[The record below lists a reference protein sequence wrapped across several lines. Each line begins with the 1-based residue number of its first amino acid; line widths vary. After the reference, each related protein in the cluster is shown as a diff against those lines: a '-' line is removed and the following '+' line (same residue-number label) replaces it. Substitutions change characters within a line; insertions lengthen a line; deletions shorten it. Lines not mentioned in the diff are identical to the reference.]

1 MAEVQL
7 FGRSAIA
14 RPSSPREHS
23 AGTHVDLA
31 GPLPMV
37 QVAMQGKQPIVTNAA
52 QILQRALDPENDG
65 DPSAPPQMI
74 SVTMQGKQAVV
85 TGGMPRPQP
94 QQALRLSGGAPAAR
108 PRLADGDL
116 HLCKALVAK
125 YLDEQVTIAAAEE
138 KTEATAEA
146 AANAELAT
154 ATLAAIEA
162 ALAPPATRPSVP
174 AHGPMMKSPVPR
186 DGAPPPVIVTMH
198 GKNPIVQEASEGP
211 RPIAVS
217 SARSATE
224 RPSRV
229 APPVARPAPSTP
241 PAPKAPPVSRGGL
254 PLAQPAR
261 TIPGG
266 PRAPSNQPA
275 TRKLPPPVLPADM
288 PDDLRD
294 AVTKMIPELAPPKVD
309 EPAPPQDAA
318 ITDLVSE

>member
-1 MAEVQL
+1 
-7 FGRSAIA
+7 
-14 RPSSPREHS
+14 
-23 AGTHVDLA
+23 
-31 GPLPMV
+31 
-37 QVAMQGKQPIVTNAA
+37 
-52 QILQRALDPENDG
+52 
-65 DPSAPPQMI
+65 
-74 SVTMQGKQAVV
+74 
-85 TGGMPRPQP
+85 
-94 QQALRLSGGAPAAR
+94 
-108 PRLADGDL
+108 
-116 HLCKALVAK
+116 LCKALVAK

-241 PAPKAPPVSRGGL
+241 AAPMAPPVSRGGL